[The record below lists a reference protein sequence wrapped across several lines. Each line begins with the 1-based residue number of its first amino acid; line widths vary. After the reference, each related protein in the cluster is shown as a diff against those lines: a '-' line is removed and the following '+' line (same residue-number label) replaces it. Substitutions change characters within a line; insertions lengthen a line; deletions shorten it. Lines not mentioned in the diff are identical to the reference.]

1 MLNNRDGHSRPLKTQ
16 IMQPLKLLNNV
27 QKARLLHS
35 LLINEIPEFLGYL
48 KELTETVLNDRER
61 IAAEWKDQLFSVDFW
76 FELAEQVHRVMTKYP
91 KDLYKSAN
99 VFADQLFDG
108 YTAIFTAH
116 ALVQYVANDR
126 HKEPKFKPAV
136 ELLFA

>member
-1 MLNNRDGHSRPLKTQ
+1 
-16 IMQPLKLLNNV
+16 MQPLKMLNNV

-35 LLINEIPEFLGYL
+35 LLIQEIPEFLGYL
-48 KELTETVLNDRER
+48 NELTETVLNDKER
-61 IAAEWKDQLFSVDFW
+61 IRSEWDGQMINPDFW
-76 FELAEQVHRVMTKYP
+76 FELAEQVQKVMAKYP

-108 YTAIFTAH
+108 YTAIFTVH
-116 ALVQYVANDR
+116 ALTQYTALGKNAD
-126 HKEPKFKPAV
+126 PKFKPAV

>member
-1 MLNNRDGHSRPLKTQ
+1 M
-16 IMQPLKLLNNV
+16 MQPLKMLTNV

-48 KELTETVLNDRER
+48 KELTEMVLNDRER
-61 IAAEWKDQLFSVDFW
+61 ITAEWKDQLFGVDFW
-76 FELAEQVHRVMTKYP
+76 FELAEQAQRVMAKYP
-91 KDLYKSAN
+91 KDLYKSSG

-116 ALVQYVANDR
+116 ALTQYVANGRNTD
-126 HKEPKFKPAV
+126 PKFKPAV
-136 ELLFA
+136 ELLFG

>member
-1 MLNNRDGHSRPLKTQ
+1 MKPLK
-16 IMQPLKLLNNV
+16 ILNNV

-48 KELTETVLNDRER
+48 NEMTETVLNDKER
-61 IAAEWKDQLFSVDFW
+61 ITAEWKDQMFGVDFW
-76 FELAEQVHRVMTKYP
+76 FELAEEVQKVMAKYA
-91 KDLYKSAN
+91 KELNKRSV
-99 VFADQLFDG
+99 VFAEQLFGG

-116 ALVQYVANDR
+116 ALTQYVVSDR
-126 HKEPKFKPAV
+126 NTDPKFKPAV